1 MQDSATLDL
10 TGKELGNMVC
20 FDTCKEDPNC
30 GGVYIKVKKQIYTFL
45 MLYVFYIY
53 SSKLAVDFKCAGQY
67 MSPS

>member
-30 GGVYIKVKKQIYTFL
+30 GGVYIKVEREDI
-45 MLYVFYIY
+45 
-53 SSKLAVDFKCAGQY
+53 
-67 MSPS
+67 